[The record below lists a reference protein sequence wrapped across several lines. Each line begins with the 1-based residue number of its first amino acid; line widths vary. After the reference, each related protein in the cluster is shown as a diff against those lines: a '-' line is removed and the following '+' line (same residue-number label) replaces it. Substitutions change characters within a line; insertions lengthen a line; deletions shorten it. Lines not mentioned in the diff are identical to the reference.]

1 MRLETGEKD
10 GGYSGQRAEAC
21 LACGGVVVDAVRFL
35 RRSRR
40 GPVSEALAYSRCHGD
55 RGRNL
60 VRRIVLE
67 PRRARYPVLEL
78 GESLRRQFESR
89 LAPRR

>member
-1 MRLETGEKD
+1 
-10 GGYSGQRAEAC
+10 
-21 LACGGVVVDAVRFL
+21 VRFL

-40 GPVSEALAYSRCHGD
+40 EAITEALAYSRCHGD

-60 VRRIVLE
+60 VRHVVLE
-67 PRRARYPVLEL
+67 PRQARYPVLGL